1 MRFWVELVWRSSCL
15 CGGVLF
21 SFSFADSG
29 LSSQEAD
36 HYGVFFADHGIV
48 VVAGFRRD
56 LKHSGFRSRGFDVT
70 TYLLTSPVR
79 ISTKSCIETVASIN
93 SDLKNHIE
101 LVVLMLCI
109 FMQSHVYIMIAR
121 ICNVIATCPCGRKC
135 VLLLVS
141 IGARAGFDVLEG
153 NGRAVCVFFL
163 LFCYSSHGGILAF
176 AV

>member
-1 MRFWVELVWRSSCL
+1 MGYS
-15 CGGVLF
+15 
-21 SFSFADSG
+21 
-29 LSSQEAD
+29 
-36 HYGVFFADHGIV
+36 FADHGIV
-48 VVAGFRRD
+48 VVAGVRRV

-70 TYLLTSPVR
+70 TYLHTSPVR
-79 ISTKSCIETVASIN
+79 ISTKSCIETVASIS

-121 ICNVIATCPCGRKC
+121 ICNVIATCPFGRKC
-135 VLLLVS
+135 VLFLVS
-141 IGARAGFDVLEG
+141 IGARVGFHALEG
-153 NGRAVCVFFL
+153 NGRVACVFFL